1 MAAQQ
6 RKAIIVGGAA
16 GPQDVANGVLARF
29 GFGPAASPLSVAE
42 ATALLRGERYDL
54 VVVPLQNLDAAELAA
69 LERELRRYPGAAAIG
84 TAPHAD
90 SELIVR
96 GMRFGVQEF
105 LVYPPEPTDFAGAV
119 ERIVRRLHTDKH
131 TGVLFAVF
139 SGKGGLGTSSVA
151 ANLAFTLA
159 AAQRGGRVGLAE
171 LVAGGDLRVALN
183 LRPHYDVGDLLKKI
197 DQLDAELLQSLMTP
211 CTEGVWVL
219 PAAED
224 EEVADGLG
232 AAATARLVEQL
243 RGVFPYTVLDCEHHM
258 SDRTLAAL
266 DAADRVLL
274 VTQLDVAALHS
285 AKRTLGLFQRLGYA
299 DEKIVVVVNRHQSG
313 GMVTLG
319 DAATVLRRPASASLP
334 NDYHTSSE
342 ALTRGV
348 PAVVHAAS
356 TELAR
361 AYGALAAQLGA
372 GGAADG
378 ARNGNG
384 KHNGHGNTSRL
395 GRIFSIGKR

>member
-1 MAAQQ
+1 MAAPQ
-6 RKAIIVGGAA
+6 RKAIIISGAA

-29 GFGPAASPLSVAE
+29 GFGPATSALNVGE

-54 VVVPLQNLDAAELAA
+54 VVVPLQNAEAAELGA
-69 LERELRRYPGAAAIG
+69 LERELRKYAGAAAIG

-119 ERIVRRLHTDKH
+119 ERLMRRLHTDH
-131 TGVLFAVF
+131 SAGTVFAVF

-159 AAQRGGRVGLAE
+159 AAHRDGRVALAD

-183 LRPHYDVGDLLKKI
+183 LRAQYDMGDLLKKL
-197 DQLDAELLQSLMTP
+197 DQLDAELLQSLITP
-211 CTEGVWVL
+211 CAGGVWVL
-219 PAAED
+219 PASED
-224 EEVADGLG
+224 EEVADALDS
-232 AAATARLVEQL
+232 AATTRLVEQL
-243 RGVFPYTVLDCEHHM
+243 RSMFAYTVLDCEHHM
-258 SDRTLAAL
+258 GERTLAAL

-274 VTQLDVAALHS
+274 VTQLNVAALHS

-299 DEKIVVVVNRHQSG
+299 DDKVLLIVNRHQQAGS
-313 GMVTLG
+313 VISLG
-319 DAATVLRRPASASLP
+319 DATAMLKRDAFARLP
-334 NDYHTSSE
+334 NDYQTSSD

-348 PAVVHAAS
+348 PAAIHAGTS
-356 TELAR
+356 ELAR
-361 AYGALAAQLGA
+361 AYTALAAQLGA
-372 GGAADG
+372 GTS
-378 ARNGNG
+378 NGNG
-384 KHNGHGNTSRL
+384 KLNGHGNASRL
-395 GRIFSIGKR
+395 GRIFSLKRR